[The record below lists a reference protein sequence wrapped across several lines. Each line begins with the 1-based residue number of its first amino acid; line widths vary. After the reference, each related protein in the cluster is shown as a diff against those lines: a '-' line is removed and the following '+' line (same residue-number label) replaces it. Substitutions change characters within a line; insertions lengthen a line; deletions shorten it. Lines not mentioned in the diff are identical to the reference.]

1 MPVLVPFTSE
11 GRWRKETRRLR
22 QSGAEVAS
30 RSEKACYG
38 IVRAVQ
44 KFIVILLF
52 CRLAGANSY
61 ISVFD

>member
-1 MPVLVPFTSE
+1 MQVLVPFTSK

-22 QSGAEVAS
+22 QSEPEVVS
-30 RSEKACYG
+30 TSEKACYG

-52 CRLAGANSY
+52 CRLAGNQ
-61 ISVFD
+61 